1 MYSPQIKVSIEY
13 REVETDYSLC
23 NICEQMI
30 IGLMFQQV
38 IIVNDQE
45 VKQPIKFCE
54 YCYNEPATKD

>member
-1 MYSPQIKVSIEY
+1 MNLKVKIEY
-13 REVETDYSLC
+13 RLETTDYSLC

-38 IIVNDQE
+38 LIIDEQE

-54 YCYNEPATKD
+54 YCYNEPDAET